1 MIRSKSKIRMLLP
14 CSNLPACHGPAHA
27 RAMSDTPVFLGLEC
41 GGTRTVALA
50 ADAGLKPLAQVEA
63 GPANLRLVTD
73 AQLVMH
79 FRALRRQLP
88 APSAIGVGMAGVRDA
103 ADCARVER
111 VLETVWPGVPRRV
124 DHDLESAL
132 AAAELDATGQPPAA
146 RVIVLS
152 GTGSCCYGRSARGS
166 VAKVG
171 GWGHLL
177 GDRGSGYHI
186 VHRSLCD
193 TITTLD
199 RQRQFGRFGQRV
211 LRALQL
217 TEPNELIAWMQEAS
231 KTEIAALAPE
241 VFAAAKEGDKVVR
254 DLLDCLART
263 LAADAAACARHLTR
277 AGKSVEFVL
286 TGSVLLRQPAF
297 ARCVARR
304 LRTEWP
310 TAKVFPLTRESVW
323 GAVAMARTAVA
334 RPGTDPIR
342 SPRVQPQNPGAS
354 KLPPV
359 PSSRQLS
366 PTECRNPRSTHL
378 DGLPLAEA
386 LELMWSEEA
395 KIPDALRTQRQ
406 PVEKLIR
413 LVVRAFQSGGRLF
426 YIGAGT
432 SGRLG
437 VLDASEC
444 PPTFRSSPELV
455 QGIMAGG
462 VKALHSA
469 VEGAEDDAE
478 EGRRALEFRGVGKR
492 DVVVGIAASGRT
504 PFVWGALAEARRR
517 GAKTALICFNPHL
530 AFVRGQKPDVVIAP
544 DLGPEVLT
552 GSTRLKAGTA
562 TKLILNAVTTLAMV
576 RQGKVIGNLMVDL
589 NPSNVKLRDRA
600 ARIVAE
606 LTGAEYAV
614 AWKTLEIHHWVVSH
628 AIQDLGRARR

>member
-1 MIRSKSKIRMLLP
+1 
-14 CSNLPACHGPAHA
+14 
-27 RAMSDTPVFLGLEC
+27 MSDTPVFLGLEC

-50 ADAGLKPLAQVEA
+50 ADAGLKQLARVEA

-73 AQLVMH
+73 AQLVAH

-88 APSAIGVGMAGVRDA
+88 APGAIGVGMAGVRDA
-103 ADCARVER
+103 ADCSRVER
-111 VLETVWPGVPRRV
+111 ALEAAWPAVPRRV

-132 AAAELDATGQPPAA
+132 AAAELDAPGNPPAA

-152 GTGSCCYGRSARGS
+152 GTGSCCYGRNAQGS
-166 VAKVG
+166 IAKVG

-199 RQRQFGRFGQRV
+199 RQRRFGRFGQRV

-217 TEPNELIAWMQEAS
+217 TEPNGLIAWMQEAS

-241 VFAAAKEGDKVVR
+241 VFAAAKEGDKLIR
-254 DLLDCLART
+254 DLLTSFAWT
-263 LAADAAACARHLTR
+263 LATDATACARHLVR
-277 AGKSVEFVL
+277 AGKRVEFVL

-297 ARCVARR
+297 ARSVARR
-304 LRTEWP
+304 LRAEWP
-310 TAKVFPLTRESVW
+310 GARVVTLARESVW
-323 GAVAMARTAVA
+323 GAVAMARTAGASPV
-334 RPGTDPIR
+334 TKPIR
-342 SPRVQPQNPGAS
+342 SLRAPKQNPGDS
-354 KLPPV
+354 KHSSI
-359 PSSRQLS
+359 PSSRKLS
-366 PTECRNPRSTHL
+366 PTECRNPRSTNL
-378 DGLPLAEA
+378 DRLSLPEA

-406 PVEKLIR
+406 PVGKLIR

-426 YIGAGT
+426 YVGAGT

-444 PPTFRSSPELV
+444 PPTFRTAPEQV

-462 VKALHSA
+462 VRALHSA

-478 EGRRALEFRGVGKR
+478 AGGRALEFRAVGKK
-492 DVVVGIAASGRT
+492 DVVVGLAASGRT

-530 AFVRGQKPDVVIAP
+530 TFARGQRPDVLIAP

-576 RQGKVIGNLMVDL
+576 RLGKVIGNLMVDL
-589 NPSNVKLRDRA
+589 NPSNEKLRNRA
-600 ARIVAE
+600 TRIVAE
-606 LTGAEYAV
+606 LTGADYAV
-614 AWKTLEIHHWVVSH
+614 ARETLEIHHWVVPH
-628 AIQDLGRARR
+628 AIHELGRAHL